1 MKNLLNFFRMGGGNF
16 PIRNTLSLASRFD
29 LKWKYCPFLML
40 LVFFLIQG
48 YGCRKDQLENISETK
63 LSLERAKEM
72 FYNRHNSQATYK
84 TEDPLG
90 YKDVDGF
97 KPIWPAAKYSLIAEK
112 YEVISVPLWDKNNT
126 IKGAGTNLF
135 FYTDQVTG
143 ELDYTYLSYIP
154 TADYSS
160 ENDGHSSLVDFTG
173 YIIPIS
179 SKGRLY
185 SINVIEN
192 GKWVGLHQIP
202 WKTYQ
207 AMPDDMCP
215 ICHEATGGC
224 NQSSVGHFL
233 SEHIWA
239 PIVNFLNGLVNGN
252 GNSSNNGNGNSSN
265 NSNGNSSNNGN
276 GNGSNNGSSTI
287 NLWPMIGSSELIE
300 TSYPSGGGVL
310 ESGCFGPGSTGYP
323 ELVFAPFLQSF
334 GLTGDSWTYYN
345 EDLSVF
351 YNDNNQLT
359 LIDGYT
365 GIAGSNFCETLPIM
379 GHFFNIDAFDGE
391 LAEIMKLANEFTLVH
406 GLEEYGA
413 SPVLDYLL
421 TECGIEFD
429 YLSIREALFFNPT
442 DCITELIDNPS
453 SVLGNTAIYT
463 PPTPAEIALEL
474 GIESFVTNTVDLTTI
489 NSILDFLAANDYIK
503 KRILDF
509 IESYE
514 YSPSASEYGAMAAYM
529 IMTYPDYKWARFEEL
544 YELLEDNPNALIEE
558 CFNDNPQY
566 PLSFWNDLINFQP
579 PQSVIDH
586 CEHLNYSIQNMQHA
600 WAPYVN
606 LDYFSLTISDL
617 PIINGVQST
626 PGEFIEYIRLNF
638 SDFDDDNL
646 GEFSIIPS
654 DVNMWGS
661 SIPLGTIF
669 TINIAPIAGFLGDDG
684 SITCSSYDDGC
695 CWVFTTLNDHND
707 NYQSDGTHPVSGNRQ
722 FGIISNQNGTYTFYT
737 KGADRASTWFDNLI
751 SSYIYDGGTALWNTV
766 ITNVRNFVGIDNSTL
781 VIPEVKKTNW
791 MALKVMLQSNQIIDH
806 VPCID

>member
-1 MKNLLNFFRMGGGNF
+1 MSIL
-16 PIRNTLSLASRFD
+16 
-29 LKWKYCPFLML
+29 
-40 LVFFLIQG
+40 
-48 YGCRKDQLENISETK
+48 LEN
-63 LSLERAKEM
+63 
-72 FYNRHNSQATYK
+72 
-84 TEDPLG
+84 
-90 YKDVDGF
+90 
-97 KPIWPAAKYSLIAEK
+97 
-112 YEVISVPLWDKNNT
+112 
-126 IKGAGTNLF
+126 
-135 FYTDQVTG
+135 
-143 ELDYTYLSYIP
+143 
-154 TADYSS
+154 
-160 ENDGHSSLVDFTG
+160 
-173 YIIPIS
+173 
-179 SKGRLY
+179 
-185 SINVIEN
+185 
-192 GKWVGLHQIP
+192 
-202 WKTYQ
+202 
-207 AMPDDMCP
+207 
-215 ICHEATGGC
+215 
-224 NQSSVGHFL
+224 
-233 SEHIWA
+233 
-239 PIVNFLNGLVNGN
+239 
-252 GNSSNNGNGNSSN
+252 
-265 NSNGNSSNNGN
+265 
-276 GNGSNNGSSTI
+276 
-287 NLWPMIGSSELIE
+287 
-300 TSYPSGGGVL
+300 
-310 ESGCFGPGSTGYP
+310 
-323 ELVFAPFLQSF
+323 
-334 GLTGDSWTYYN
+334 
-345 EDLSVF
+345 
-351 YNDNNQLT
+351 LT
-359 LIDGYT
+359 L
-365 GIAGSNFCETLPIM
+365 
-379 GHFFNIDAFDGE
+379 
-391 LAEIMKLANEFTLVH
+391 H
-406 GLEEYGA
+406 G
-413 SPVLDYLL
+413 
-421 TECGIEFD
+421 
-429 YLSIREALFFNPT
+429 
-442 DCITELIDNPS
+442 
-453 SVLGNTAIYT
+453 
-463 PPTPAEIALEL
+463 AEIASASSPEMDALYYAV
-474 GIESFVTNTVDLTTI
+474 ESFCAIEVDLMTTSALLEYI
-489 NSILDFLAANDYIK
+489 HSNHYLENKILN
-503 KRILDF
+503 F
-509 IESYE
+509 IESQAYAE
-514 YSPSASEYGAMAAYM
+514 DAALYAVSAAYM
-529 IMTYPDYKWARFEEL
+529 IMTDPDYKWARFEEL